1 MVRARQLLP
10 KAAEEAPADG
20 RRPTA
25 AAISEAAGEE
35 EGGGEKVSP
44 PASGGAPV
52 APFCQA
58 DACAADLVAAKRYHR
73 RHKVC
78 EVHSK
83 AATVVVA
90 GLCQRFCQQC
100 SRFHEIPEF
109 DDAKR
114 SCRKRLAGHNE
125 RRRKICHDI
134 EGEGGSNLCRPA
146 DQHRRMKI
154 SFSANSTC
162 NRFQVR

>member
-1 MVRARQLLP
+1 MDRARQLLP

-20 RRPTA
+20 RRPAA

-35 EGGGEKVSP
+35 EGGGEKVSLQRAAALRWRRSARRTPAPPILWRRSVPP
-44 PASGGAPV
+44 PAQSLRGPLQG
-52 APFCQA
+52 
-58 DACAADLVAAKRYHR
+58 R
-73 RHKVC
+73 
-78 EVHSK
+78 
-83 AATVVVA
+83 TVVVA

-100 SRFHEIPEF
+100 SRFHEISEF